1 SAQIREILIN
11 ESAWEEMT
19 CLFALSL
26 VKLMISV
33 KMICMM
39 NILSVVQD
47 LSLHL
52 VTYVP
57 QLCFFVSL
65 LFFTCRREFQ
75 RISIVEL
82 AVRTA

>member
-1 SAQIREILIN
+1 
-11 ESAWEEMT
+11 
-19 CLFALSL
+19 
-26 VKLMISV
+26 MISV

-57 QLCFFVSL
+57 QLCFCQLAVL
-65 LFFTCRREFQ
+65 LAGEFQ